1 VEGIELDKHPLFSIR
16 GPSTGTVDGP
26 HFQDLGSDLLLTLT
40 LDDEGRIRKN
50 QVLFV
55 KTRAIR
61 QRNEP
66 YCTSWHVEDAYDT
79 VCEVRPSSWVAEL
92 LTDSHLSRLD
102 EFVLRHFIIY
112 LDSFGCLEVV
122 AESARLRNVEDNNEG
137 DASG

>member
-1 VEGIELDKHPLFSIR
+1 MDQYPLFSIR

-26 HFQDLGSDLLLTLT
+26 HLQTVEGDLILSLTV
-40 LDDEGRIRKN
+40 DDRSQLVTTKI
-50 QVLFV
+50 VFA

-66 YCTSWHVEDAYDT
+66 YCTSWHVQDAYDT

-92 LTDSHLSRLD
+92 LKASHLSKSQ

-112 LDSFGCLEVV
+112 LDDFGRLEVI
-122 AESARLRNVEDNNEG
+122 AESAQLM
-137 DASG
+137 